1 MKAGPMDNTQFDA
14 MTETIGTASSR
25 RVVFAALL
33 GGALAAVGADTLA
46 QELGVEVKGDGET
59 CRDDDECGRGL
70 FCKRIKKKSKSG
82 RSKKKSYEC
91 RYIDGCGERNDYC
104 DETDDCC
111 SRLRCDRNK
120 NRCVN
125 D

>member
-1 MKAGPMDNTQFDA
+1 MDDTRFDA

-25 RVVFAALL
+25 RIVFAALL
-33 GGALAAVGADTLA
+33 GGALAAIGADALA
-46 QELGVEVKGDGET
+46 QERGVEVKGDGET
-59 CRDDDECGRGL
+59 CREDDDCGRGL
-70 FCKRIKKKSKSG
+70 FCKRIKKKDKRG
-82 RSKKKSYEC
+82 KKSYEC

-104 DETDDCC
+104 DDTGDCC
-111 SRLRCDRNK
+111 DRLRCDRDR